1 MADGKV
7 IIDSKLDNSGL
18 DKGLSEMQGK
28 LKSAG
33 GQMKAIGKKMTKSLT
48 LPIVA
53 AATGAVKMASDF
65 DDSMRKVKA
74 TMGDNLGSST
84 KEANT
89 NFKALREEAMKL
101 GATTAHSASDASGAM
116 KELAQM
122 GFNTNEI
129 LAATPI
135 VLDAASAAGLELD
148 FVAKTIA
155 SSMNQ
160 FGVQIDKE
168 GKNVERFGDVMVK
181 AGQISGT
188 SMDEIGQA
196 LEYVGSSASNAGMDI
211 EQTSAYIG
219 ILGDNGIKGS
229 KAGTALNSMLRD
241 MKNKVKDGN
250 LEFGNFNVAMYDS
263 NGEMRDMTDIMV
275 DVEKGLEGMSDEQR
289 DAAINAV
296 FGTQSQQALNAIL
309 GEGTDKV
316 KDYEDQLKNANG
328 TSKKAAEEMEGG
340 IGGAFRALKSATEGL
355 AIAFG
360 DVLAPMVQKVA
371 ESIADLFLK
380 FTELSDGQKKLI
392 VGVLAAV
399 AAIGPLLMLLGGI
412 VSVVGTVSTAIGVF
426 TGATATAT
434 GAAAGLAAVLGFIAS
449 PAGLAILAIGGISAN
464 IALLVKDLKEDA
476 IPEVER
482 FGDSVSENTQEAV
495 GAFMDMSEEADVAL
509 KSLAWSQEEV
519 TSQMATDMAKQ
530 QENITNT
537 LLTAIGDRHEQEK
550 ADTIANF
557 ENINILND
565 EQKERLLQGIDE
577 RFEEESR
584 ITQEGHDRILEI
596 QNLAAE
602 EGRAITHAESEEI
615 LSIRN
620 DMTEQS
626 VKIMSENEAEQKVI
640 LEKMK
645 ENATTISAKEAA
657 EVVKNSN
664 EKKEGVIKEAD
675 EQFDKTV
682 EWAIRQR
689 DETGDLSAEEARA
702 VIQEAQT
709 KRDDSVKSA
718 EDMHNKV
725 VREAKNQAKEH
736 VHEVNWS
743 TGEVMSKWEVMKGD
757 VTRKASE
764 MAKNTKNKFS
774 EMSESAST
782 KMGEVKKW
790 VNTNIVDAAK
800 DVKDKAGDM
809 AKDLGKNLS
818 EMASDA
824 STKMDDVKTAVSTGI
839 SNALTAVSSKFQDF
853 KDAGATIGGNIAS
866 GISSAMSKVKE
877 AAGNLVSAARD
888 FLPFSPAKV
897 GPLKDLNKLN
907 FGGPISDSIEKAIPS
922 VQAEMNHLLRLP
934 NASYTRS
941 AGVGSDSINNSK
953 TYGDTNITIVSPKN
967 TPSENA
973 REIKRVGR
981 ELSLGY

>member
-33 GQMKAIGKKMTKSLT
+33 GQMKDIGKKMTKSLT

-89 NFKALREEAMKL
+89 NFKALREEALKL
-101 GATTAHSASDASGAM
+101 GSTTAHSASDASGAM

-122 GFNTNEI
+122 GYDTNEI

-160 FGVQIDKE
+160 FGVEIDKE

-229 KAGTALNSMLRD
+229 KAGTALNAMLRD

-250 LEFGNFNVAMYDS
+250 LEFGDFNVAMYDS

-275 DVEKGLEGMSDEQR
+275 DVEKGLEGMSDEQK

-340 IGGAFRALKSATEGL
+340 IGGAFRNLKSATEGL

-371 ESIADLFLK
+371 EFIADLFLK
-380 FTELSDGQKKLI
+380 FTELSDGQKKMI

-412 VSVVGTVSTAIGVF
+412 TSIVGTVSTAIGVL

-434 GAAAGLAAVLGFIAS
+434 GAAGGLAAVLGFIAS
-449 PAGLAILAIGGISAN
+449 PAGLAVAAIGGIV
-464 IALLVKDLKEDA
+464 IAGKKLYDHLQKDA

-509 KSLAWSQEEV
+509 KELAWSQEEV
-519 TSQMATDMAKQ
+519 TTEMAESMKEQ
-530 QENITNT
+530 QGNITNA
-537 LLTAIGDRHEQEK
+537 LLEAIDDRHQKETEATQEQF
-550 ADTIANF
+550 ANIDSLS
-557 ENINILND
+557 E
-565 EQKERLLQGIDE
+565 EQKAKILERMDE
-577 RFEEESR
+577 RFEEESLK
-584 ITQEGHDRILEI
+584 TQEGHDRINEI
-596 QNLAAE
+596 VETAAAE
-602 EGRAITHAESEEI
+602 ERSITDAESKEI
-615 LSIRN
+615 LRIRE
-620 DMTEQS
+620 DMTKQAVE
-626 VKIMSENEAEQKVI
+626 VMSQNELEQKAI
-640 LEKMK
+640 LEKM
-645 ENATTISAKEAA
+645 EQNSGTITAREAA
-657 EVVKNSN
+657 EVVRNAT
-664 EKKEGVIKEAD
+664 KKKDDVIKEAEDQYD
-675 EQFDKTV
+675 ETIA
-682 EWAIRQR
+682 WAIQQR
-689 DETGDLSAEEARA
+689 DEAGTLSAEEAA
-702 VIQEAQT
+702 DVIAEAEA
-709 KRDDSVKSA
+709 KRDESVSA
-718 EDMHNKV
+718 AEEMHEKV
-725 VREAKNQAKEH
+725 VDEAKRQAKDH
-736 VHEVNWS
+736 VHEVDWS
-743 TGEVMSKWEVMKGD
+743 TGEIKSKWEVMKGD

-764 MAKNTKNKFS
+764 MAKNARDKFS

-800 DVKDKAGDM
+800 DIRDKAGDM
-809 AKDLGKNLS
+809 ARDLGKNLS
-818 EMASDA
+818 GMASDA
-824 STKMDDVKTAVSTGI
+824 STKMNDVKTAVSTGI

-934 NASYTRS
+934 NASY
-941 AGVGSDSINNSK
+941 AKNVGMGSSSVDNRK
-953 TYGDTNITIVSPKN
+953 TYGDTNITIVSPQN